1 MENDMSNKKFVAIRI
16 TQTIQVEVST
26 EPTAQLQDSNWPQT

>member
-16 TQTIQVEVST
+16 TQTIQVEVPT